1 MIFFYYIGVNCI
13 VAAVITGKGEYYDK
27 PTPFPFILPSV
38 VFGLVVPGRTA
49 RVIAEL
55 NMSLLNLKQ
64 IFVRYVSHEIR

>member
-13 VAAVITGKGEYYDK
+13 IAAVIIGRGEYDK
-27 PTPFPFILPSV
+27 PTPFPFILPSI

-49 RVIAEL
+49 RMIAEL

-64 IFVRYVSHEIR
+64 IFVRYESHQIR